1 MSNYSGKDLF
11 MGIDVHKNT
20 YTFVVLNEKEV
31 VKKATIAA
39 DPELLVTFIKNN
51 YAGAKVHTA
60 YEAGF
65 SGFHLHRHLTSNGL
79 NNIVVHPA
87 SIEVSARD
95 RVKTDKR
102 DAMKIAVQ
110 LQSGRLKS
118 VMIPDEKR
126 EGFRA
131 ISRLRAKFGEHKKRI
146 GNQIKSLLFQH
157 GVIGANDNRRI
168 SQKWLEWVME
178 LNLNEDVIYSLQLM
192 KEQWI
197 TLHTKINEIEN
208 KLEEQSLKD
217 ARLHMIYN
225 SFPGVGLYTSRI
237 IANELGDMSQFSNQK
252 KLFSFTG
259 LTPCEHSSGDHIRQ
273 GHISRQ
279 GRSVLRKVLIQASW
293 YAVSNDEHFKNR
305 YEALS
310 NRIGNKKKAIVAM
323 ARIMVGM
330 MRACV
335 KSGSMYN
342 AA

>member
-1 MSNYSGKDLF
+1 MSNYNGKDIF
-11 MGIDVHKNT
+11 IGVDVHKNT
-20 YTFVVLNEKEV
+20 YTFVALHEKEV
-31 VKKATIAA
+31 VKKATIEAK
-39 DPELLVTFIKNN
+39 PELLVKFAKEHFV
-51 YAGAKVHTA
+51 GANIFMA

-65 SGFHLHRHLTSNGL
+65 SGFHLHRQLTNNGL

-87 SIEVSARD
+87 SIEVSSRD

-110 LQSGRLKS
+110 LQAGRLKS

-126 EGFRA
+126 EGFRS
-131 ISRLRAKFGEHKKRI
+131 ITRLRAKFGEHKKRM
-146 GNQIKSLLFQH
+146 GNQIKSLLHQH
-157 GVIGANDNRRI
+157 GVIGANDNRKI
-168 SQKWLEWVME
+168 CKTWLEWIMT
-178 LNLNEDVIYSLQLM
+178 LKLNEDVMYSLQFM

-197 TLHTKINEIEN
+197 NLDNKINEIEK
-208 KLEEQSLKD
+208 KLAEQSTKD
-217 ARLHMIYN
+217 VGLDMIYS

-259 LTPCEHSSGDHIRQ
+259 LTPCEYSSGDNIRQ

-279 GRSVLRKVLIQASW
+279 GRPILRKILIQAAW
-293 YAVSNDEHFKNR
+293 TAVKVDEIFKKK
-305 YEALS
+305 YEELG
-310 NRIGNKKKAIVAM
+310 NRIGKKKAIVAV
-323 ARIMVGM
+323 ARNMVGI
-330 MRACV
+330 MRSCI